1 MPSHKH
7 FLPVPQLP
15 LSVLMAMLLII
26 LATHSRCD
34 DTHLPYD
41 HFGKHFHC
49 CRNTLTRAWI
59 HAILSHFWFVFLA
72 PGWIHRLLHINLV

>member
-1 MPSHKH
+1 MPSHNH

-26 LATHSRCD
+26 LASNSRCD
-34 DTHLPYD
+34 DTHSYD

-49 CRNTLTRAWI
+49 CSNTLTRAWI
-59 HAILSHFWFVFLA
+59 HAILSHLFVFLA
-72 PGWIHRLLHINLV
+72 PGWIHRLLHITLV